1 MVVVSWCDDRIERRR
16 FKCLY
21 MFFIESQP
29 SYALK
34 QDNIVDAAQGK
45 IALDMTQG
53 RNSHAVALW
62 RMTHG

>member
-1 MVVVSWCDDRIERRR
+1 
-16 FKCLY
+16 